1 MRAETASVCWVTGNM
16 LLITPQLG
24 NEKEREK
31 PTLLAAIDFHK
42 AHLKPLENQMKNIF
56 EVGLELSK
64 VEKNL
69 PTVECP
75 SILAS
80 KLGYLGAGAVK
91 GRGFINYMGKVC
103 ASPRIFSTAYIYLGL
118 PTWQH
123 GKESARQ
130 CRRQETWVRSLGW
143 KIPWSKR

>member
-1 MRAETASVCWVTGNM
+1 MTAETASACWIAGNM

-80 KLGYLGAGAVK
+80 RLGYLGG
-91 GRGFINYMGKVC
+91 G
-103 ASPRIFSTAYIYLGL
+103 
-118 PTWQH
+118 
-123 GKESARQ
+123 
-130 CRRQETWVRSLGW
+130 
-143 KIPWSKR
+143 SKRERFH

>member
-1 MRAETASVCWVTGNM
+1 VRAETASVCWVTGNM

-69 PTVECP
+69 PTSRVP
-75 SILAS
+75 FHLSIQT
-80 KLGYLGAGAVK
+80 G
-91 GRGFINYMGKVC
+91 
-103 ASPRIFSTAYIYLGL
+103 IFGV
-118 PTWQH
+118 
-123 GKESARQ
+123 G
-130 CRRQETWVRSLGW
+130 G
-143 KIPWSKR
+143 SKRERFH

>member
-1 MRAETASVCWVTGNM
+1 M

-24 NEKEREK
+24 NEKEREE

-69 PTVECP
+69 LTVGCP
-75 SILAS
+75 SISAS
-80 KLGYLGAGAVK
+80 KLGYFEGVK

-103 ASPRIFSTAYIYLGL
+103 ASPGIFSTAYIYLGL

-130 CRRQETWVRSLGW
+130 CRRQETWARSLGW